1 MAMSQAICSRC
12 GQDFPIK
19 SLFDLNG
26 VTYCEACVQTASKEA
41 REQGHPASYIPLINK
56 SICARCN
63 AYIGSSPDNA
73 QIGTLRFCAACAPL
87 VKDWDYP
94 QWLKLSLAALL
105 LLLVAS
111 LAHGRK
117 YFQAGREM
125 YIGEHL
131 VKQGRYAS
139 ALLHLQETLRIAPA
153 SDKAALL
160 AAKAA
165 LLSGDVASASK
176 ALQDHNGGRF
186 ENADKPEFREV
197 DSLWNRATGALTKA
211 NQAEKLEE
219 QDGKEVEAARLM
231 HEAASAYPEMSALA
245 FAAESYEE
253 GVAFLKR
260 DYDAFLAIAEKQWKQ
275 QNLPGTAA
283 AVASALACK
292 YAVTADIAYRQR
304 SEEMLEKARQLAQG
318 NVDALKGLD
327 EFEERIHYRLQ
338 SRTIIGKQ
346 EYDRKFR
353 SVKAGK

>member
-1 MAMSQAICSRC
+1 MSQAICSRC
-12 GQDFPIK
+12 GQSFAIK

-26 VTYCEACVQTASKEA
+26 VTYCEACAQTASKEA

-94 QWLKLSLAALL
+94 QWLKLSLAAVLL
-105 LLLVAS
+105 LLIAS
-111 LAHGRK
+111 LVHSRK

-186 ENADKPEFREV
+186 ENAEKPEFKEV
-197 DSLWNRATGALTKA
+197 SGLWNRATGALEKA
-211 NQAEKLEE
+211 EQAEKLEAE
-219 QDGKEVEAARLM
+219 DGKEIEAARLM
-231 HEAASAYPEMSALA
+231 HEAAVTYPEMPGLA
-245 FAAESYEE
+245 FAAESYDE
-253 GVAFLKR
+253 GVAFLKH

-275 QNLPGTAA
+275 QNLPETAA

-292 YAVTADIAYRQR
+292 YAMTADIIYRQR
-304 SEEMLEKARQLAQG
+304 SEEMFKTARQLAQG

-327 EFEERIHYRLQ
+327 EFEERNYYRLE
-338 SRTIIGKQ
+338 SRTIISKQ
-346 EYDRKFR
+346 EYDRRFR
-353 SVKAGK
+353 SIKVSK

>member
-1 MAMSQAICSRC
+1 MSQAICGRC
-12 GQDFPIK
+12 GQGFAIK

-26 VTYCEACVQTASKEA
+26 VTYCEACAQTASKEA

-94 QWLKLSLAALL
+94 QWLKLSLAAVLL
-105 LLLVAS
+105 LLIAS

-139 ALLHLQETLRIAPA
+139 ALLHLQKTLRIAPA

-186 ENADKPEFREV
+186 ENAEKPEFKEV
-197 DSLWNRATGALTKA
+197 SGLWNRATGALEKA
-211 NQAEKLEE
+211 EQAEKLEAE
-219 QDGKEVEAARLM
+219 DGKEIEAARLM
-231 HEAASAYPEMSALA
+231 HEAAVTYPEMPGLA
-245 FAAESYEE
+245 FAAESYDE
-253 GVAFLKR
+253 GVAFLKH

-275 QNLPGTAA
+275 QNLPETAA

-292 YAVTADIAYRQR
+292 YAITADIIYRQR
-304 SEEMLEKARQLAQG
+304 SEEMFKTARQLAQG
-318 NVDALKGLD
+318 NADALKGLD
-327 EFEERIHYRLQ
+327 EFEERNYYRLE
-338 SRTIIGKQ
+338 SRTIISKQ
-346 EYDRKFR
+346 EHDRRFR
-353 SVKAGK
+353 STKVSK

>member
-1 MAMSQAICSRC
+1 
-12 GQDFPIK
+12 
-19 SLFDLNG
+19 LNG
-26 VTYCEACVQTASKEA
+26 VTYCEGCVQTASKEA
-41 REQGHPASYIPLINK
+41 REQGQPAAYIPLINK

-63 AYIGSSPDNA
+63 AYIGSSLNNA
-73 QIGTLRFCAACAPL
+73 QIGTLRFCSACAPL

-131 VKQGRYAS
+131 VQQGRYAS
-139 ALLHLQETLRIAPA
+139 ALPHLQKTLRIAPA

-186 ENADKPEFREV
+186 ESADKPEFREV

-211 NQAEKLEE
+211 EQAEKLEE
-219 QDGKEVEAARLM
+219 QDGKEIEAASLM
-231 HEAASAYPEMSALA
+231 QEAASAYPEMPALA

-253 GVAFLKR
+253 GVAFLKH

-275 QNLPGTAA
+275 QNLPQTAA

-292 YAVTADIAYRQR
+292 YAVTADIAYR
-304 SEEMLEKARQLAQG
+304 
-318 NVDALKGLD
+318 
-327 EFEERIHYRLQ
+327 
-338 SRTIIGKQ
+338 
-346 EYDRKFR
+346 
-353 SVKAGK
+353 